1 MHLFSFSSSIFYLYL
16 SISLLVRYLYTTKKM
31 GMQSSNSRSNPRKAQ
46 DCNPTLLVFPPHTSS
61 RFSLHPL
68 WFYVNHFS
76 RWISINVAPPPISNH
91 FLAPPPQFSIWRL
104 SSPSCLAL
112 HVLSRRMMLLRL
124 PSAMVNSLIA
134 LGLFTCKLQKLSL
147 HYYRT
152 HNSYRSHCWVCMS

>member
-46 DCNPTLLVFPPHTSS
+46 DCNPALLVFPPHTSS
-61 RFSLHPL
+61 RFSLQPL
-68 WFYVNHFS
+68 WFYVHFS
-76 RWISINVAPPPISNH
+76 CWISINVTPPPISNH
-91 FLAPPPQFSIWRL
+91 FQAPPPQFSIWRL
-104 SSPSCLAL
+104 FSPSCLAL
-112 HVLSRRMMLLRL
+112 HVLSCKMMLLRL